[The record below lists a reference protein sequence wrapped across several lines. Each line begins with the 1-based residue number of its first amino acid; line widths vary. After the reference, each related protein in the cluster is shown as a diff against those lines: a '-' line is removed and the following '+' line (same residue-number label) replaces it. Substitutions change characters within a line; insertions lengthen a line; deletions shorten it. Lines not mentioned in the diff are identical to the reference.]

1 MRWNDISNSDHH
13 AIAIERLSK
22 EAQQRLAEIK
32 QDDIDEIFSFH
43 FSGKR
48 RIIGIRDMSIVK
60 LLWWDPDHLVCLSLK
75 KNT

>member
-1 MRWNDISNSDHH
+1 MYWDDISGTDHH
-13 AIAIERLSK
+13 AIPIDRLSK

-60 LLWWDPDHLVCLSLK
+60 LLWWDPDHLVCPSVK